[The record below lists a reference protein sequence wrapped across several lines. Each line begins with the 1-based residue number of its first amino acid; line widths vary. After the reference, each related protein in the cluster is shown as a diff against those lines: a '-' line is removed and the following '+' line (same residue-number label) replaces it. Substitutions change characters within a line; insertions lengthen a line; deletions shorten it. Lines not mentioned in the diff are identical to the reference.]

1 MASTSTTAIAA
12 TMNDKFSI
20 KSFGT
25 HFVPKDP
32 RAMSYGKETLMI
44 YPKITADMPL
54 SEKAHAFNVNRAAI
68 EASSLNPSARLQLMG
83 SLHNADTI
91 VNILRS
97 EWESTAFEAC
107 MDRSKMTLES
117 YNDPTGSTINNWK
130 DTATGHLL
138 IAKDGPVA
146 ECRPDLITH
155 MKVQVCVDFSTIDA
169 KHGKKI
175 KFTTFLN
182 LQLKSQIVKNSG
194 GTERTLNTYLGN
206 PDPLGLPHD
215 DFIKEIFE
223 HSESISDPYELDQAT
238 FTSTSATVNID
249 KKKKEI
255 LTKVHKAAYEA
266 ILLQIFES
274 ICPNFLDDPERSF
287 NQIKQTDMDSNMSLT
302 VTQYYSVAMAL
313 LNNFKRGR
321 DVT

>member
-97 EWESTAFEAC
+97 EWENTAFEA
-107 MDRSKMTLES
+107 
-117 YNDPTGSTINNWK
+117 
-130 DTATGHLL
+130 
-138 IAKDGPVA
+138 
-146 ECRPDLITH
+146 
-155 MKVQVCVDFSTIDA
+155 
-169 KHGKKI
+169 
-175 KFTTFLN
+175 
-182 LQLKSQIVKNSG
+182 
-194 GTERTLNTYLGN
+194 
-206 PDPLGLPHD
+206 
-215 DFIKEIFE
+215 
-223 HSESISDPYELDQAT
+223 
-238 FTSTSATVNID
+238 
-249 KKKKEI
+249 
-255 LTKVHKAAYEA
+255 
-266 ILLQIFES
+266 
-274 ICPNFLDDPERSF
+274 
-287 NQIKQTDMDSNMSLT
+287 
-302 VTQYYSVAMAL
+302 
-313 LNNFKRGR
+313 
-321 DVT
+321 